1 MNLLKRPELLALLA
15 IAVGAAIW
23 VLSTQSTSDA
33 DRSGSELP
41 ATGVDDTAPPL
52 RIHRCTLERDFGNA
66 RLDIELRCA
75 NHSGEKL
82 VMQPPQVKL
91 LGAKDREVPP
101 FFLPFDAPP
110 EIAAHTTGDVRLRYW
125 LEKADLEGSLTLQ
138 VRDQT
143 VEVKS
148 AAPFDLDK
156 LNNKEPRT
164 FSGADWKP

>member
-23 VLSTQSTSDA
+23 VLSTQSTSDNGDTDA
-33 DRSGSELP
+33 DGP
-41 ATGVDDTAPPL
+41 TADQGQGAEPL
-52 RIHRCTLERDFGNA
+52 KIHRCTLERDFGNA

-91 LGAKDREVPP
+91 LAAKGREVPP
-101 FFLPFDAPP
+101 FFLPFDQPP
-110 EIAAHTTGDVRLRYW
+110 EIAAKTTGDVRLRYW
-125 LEKADLEGSLTLQ
+125 LEKADLGGSLSLQ

-164 FSGADWKP
+164 FSGADWRP